1 MKEIAA
7 SLFIAVKPDRVW
19 RELAAFRHYRK
30 WNPFVTAFTP
40 DEDAGLAVGAKVELV
55 MHLAAADGQ
64 RQVDQAITARLTKVE
79 PEHELRWEHG
89 SWLPGLLDF
98 EHWWRIAP
106 GKGGLTFH
114 HVLRISG
121 LMSGT
126 LNDDYFAMYRAGLTA
141 MNAALKE
148 RVEALEANRPRLTV
162 VPGGLANDNADG
174 VVNPGPPKP
183 GAGRRAAG

>member
-1 MKEIAA
+1 MKEIAT

-19 RELAAFRHYRK
+19 RELAAFHHYPR
-30 WNPFVTAFTP
+30 WNPFILAFALA
-40 DEDAGLAVGAKVELV
+40 EGASLAVGEKVALV

-64 RQVDQAITARLTKVE
+64 RHADQAVSARLTKVE

-114 HVLRISG
+114 HALRISG

-126 LNDDYFAMYRAGLTA
+126 LNDD
-141 MNAALKE
+141 
-148 RVEALEANRPRLTV
+148 
-162 VPGGLANDNADG
+162 
-174 VVNPGPPKP
+174 
-183 GAGRRAAG
+183 